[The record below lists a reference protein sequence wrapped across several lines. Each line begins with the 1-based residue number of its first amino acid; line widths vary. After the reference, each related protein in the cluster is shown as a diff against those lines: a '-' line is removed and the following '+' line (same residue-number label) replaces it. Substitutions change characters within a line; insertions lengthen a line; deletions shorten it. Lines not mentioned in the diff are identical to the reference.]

1 MKGRHTG
8 IVLGGYQSIWRKYV
22 SAWKRRG

>member
-1 MKGRHTG
+1 MNGRHTG

-22 SAWKRRG
+22 SAWKRRT